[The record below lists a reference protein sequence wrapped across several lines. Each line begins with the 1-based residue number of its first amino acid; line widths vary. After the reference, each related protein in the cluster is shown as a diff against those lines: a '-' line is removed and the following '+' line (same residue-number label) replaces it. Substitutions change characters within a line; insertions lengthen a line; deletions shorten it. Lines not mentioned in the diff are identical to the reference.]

1 MIKQWTTLGNLVPLF
16 DRLTDL
22 NLEEKSEPI
31 PLVNYDKE
39 QFFESIARECSYLLN
54 TRCKIPYQQYKE
66 MEASSLSYGVPE
78 LYGFM
83 DDFYG
88 DPSSFKGAQRL
99 VKSMEEALMRFE
111 PRLHK
116 VSVILDG
123 YDQSTQTAV
132 VTIKASVQIDAV
144 VESFSFPLRVVS
156 VKRAE
161 LVPS

>member
-1 MIKQWTTLGNLVPLF
+1 MPLF

-22 NLEEKSEPI
+22 NLEEKSEPV

-39 QFFESIARECSYLLN
+39 QFFESIARECGYLLN
-54 TRCKIPYQQYKE
+54 TRCKIPYKQYKE
-66 MEASSLSYGVPE
+66 MEAGALSYGVPE

-88 DPSSFKGAQRL
+88 DPSSLKGAQLL
-99 VKSMEEALMRFE
+99 VKMMEEGLMRFE

-116 VSVILDG
+116 VAVMLDV
-123 YDQSTQTAV
+123 YDQSTQTAAL
-132 VTIKASVQIDAV
+132 TIKASVQINAV

-156 VKRAE
+156 VKQSE
-161 LVPS
+161 LV

>member
-1 MIKQWTTLGNLVPLF
+1 MVKQWTSIGNLVPLF

-31 PLVNYDKE
+31 PLINYDRE
-39 QFFESIARECSYLLN
+39 QLFESIARECGALLN
-54 TRCKIPYQQYKE
+54 TRCKIPYKQYKE
-66 MEASSLSYGVPE
+66 MDASSLSYGVPE

-88 DPSSFKGAQRL
+88 DPSSLKGAHLL
-99 VKSMEEALMRFE
+99 VRSMEEALMRFE

-116 VSVILDG
+116 VTVVLDA
-123 YDQSTQTAV
+123 YDQTTQTAV
-132 VTIKASVQIDAV
+132 LTIKASVQMEAV

-156 VKRAE
+156 VKQSE
-161 LVPS
+161 LV

>member
-1 MIKQWTTLGNLVPLF
+1 MVKTWTSLGNLVPLF

-31 PLVNYDKE
+31 PLVNYGRE
-39 QFFESIARECSYLLN
+39 LFFESIARECNYLLN
-54 TRCKIPYQQYKE
+54 TRCKIPYRRYKE

-88 DPSSFKGAQRL
+88 DPSSLKGAQLL
-99 VKSMEEALMRFE
+99 VKAMEEALLRFE

-116 VSVILDG
+116 VEVILDG
-123 YDQSTQTAV
+123 YDQTTQTAALTV
-132 VTIKASVQIDAV
+132 RASVQINAL
-144 VESFSFPLRVVS
+144 VESFSFPLRVIS
-156 VKRAE
+156 VKQSE
-161 LVPS
+161 LVG